1 MNTATPLG
9 ALEAIVPEKNTIR
22 MEHAVLHD
30 FCNRIKDQPQGKAT
44 TSPQCKKVARMH
56 LALDGLLKATFEDDF
71 YDRFDYFF
79 KEDIVYI
86 FQGKKF
92 AHHVI
97 YSTKSKSYYVLKDG
111 IYRIFKFVGLSD
123 TPPTSQRPNSRQVN
137 QDQAK

>member
-1 MNTATPLG
+1 MSRG
-9 ALEAIVPEKNTIR
+9 APVVELELAAAEKNVVK

-44 TSPQCKKVARMH
+44 TSPQCKKIARMH
-56 LALDGLLKATFEDDF
+56 FALDGLLKATFEDDF

-79 KEDIVYI
+79 KEDIIYV

-123 TPPTSQRPNSRQVN
+123 TPPTSQKPNSHQVN